1 MKQQLQR
8 VPNAD
13 EFPVLAGSVTPP
25 KLVNGN
31 GINSLT
37 AAQVLQAPPP
47 ARKDGSRDPSTRS
60 TTPEPGLGG
69 PSKVSV

>member
-31 GINSLT
+31 GLT

-47 ARKDGSRDPSTRS
+47 GRKDGSRDSSTRE
-60 TTPEPGLGG
+60 TTPEPCRGG
-69 PSKVSV
+69 PSKVST